1 MQFESEI
8 KELDDAT
15 RIEIGQ
21 RIQEAR
27 LAKGLSGGGS
37 WSLFRDKR
45 ESDIPYRNRKGKM
58 FFGAHLYYCSDFRLY
73 YGLPSIWKE
82 GTPDFFAGA
91 GGIS

>member
-27 LAKGLSGGGS
+27 LAK
-37 WSLFRDKR
+37 D
-45 ESDIPYRNRKGKM
+45 YRGRI
-58 FFGAHLYYCSDFRLY
+58 LE
-73 YGLPSIWKE
+73 PI
-82 GTPDFFAGA
+82 
-91 GGIS
+91 